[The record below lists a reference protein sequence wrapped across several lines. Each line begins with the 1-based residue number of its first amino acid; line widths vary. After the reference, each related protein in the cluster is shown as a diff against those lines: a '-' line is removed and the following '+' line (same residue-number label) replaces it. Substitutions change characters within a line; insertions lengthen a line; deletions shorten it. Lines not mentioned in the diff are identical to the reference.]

1 MYDMLISL
9 SPLLILII
17 FMYVFF
23 LKPQKKREKETQ
35 EMRKSAQVGDEIITI
50 GGICGKIVRT
60 KEESIVIQVGAE
72 KVKFEIMRWAIST
85 VLNRDAIKDLK
96 KKTDEPE
103 VKEEVAPKSSLPK
116 KMKKA
121 EKAVEEVQP
130 VNEEPKQEATRPLE

>member
-17 FMYVFF
+17 FMYFFF
-23 LKPQKKREKETQ
+23 LKPQKKREKDTQ

-60 KEESIVIQVGAE
+60 KEESIIIQVGAE

-85 VLNRDAIKDLK
+85 IVNRDAIGDLK
-96 KKTDEPE
+96 KKTDEPVVDE
-103 VKEEVAPKSSLPK
+103 KAAPKSSLPK
-116 KMKKA
+116 KMKRA
-121 EKAVEEVQP
+121 EKVDEEANP
-130 VNEEPKQEATRPLE
+130 VDEEPKHEPTQPLA